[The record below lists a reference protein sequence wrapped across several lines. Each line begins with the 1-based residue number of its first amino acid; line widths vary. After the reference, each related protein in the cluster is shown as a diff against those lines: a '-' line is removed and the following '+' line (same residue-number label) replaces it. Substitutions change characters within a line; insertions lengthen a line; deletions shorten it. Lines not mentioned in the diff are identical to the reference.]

1 MRLAMRKWALIV
13 GASGLLFLLGAMLD
27 TAAVRAEPQKRL
39 ADLPVVTFV
48 QDTRGFTEP
57 WIVLSQD
64 HFGTDR
70 TLLVLK
76 GLHSGG
82 NRPYYTS
89 SNYVYGTSKWG
100 NSDIRLWL
108 RGDFYG
114 SLSDRFRAAV
124 RETTTVTYGDALT
137 DETIFLLSA
146 AEWGYTDT
154 YYMKL
159 NHGTA
164 VAGAGSYRTLGQN
177 YWTRSPSYDNSPSLL
192 MVKPNGD
199 IEYRYYAGVSYGV
212 RPSANLDKNAR
223 VYGPYT
229 GPGGQFYT
237 LFTADPAVVL
247 VRMQH
252 YSANGA
258 GELTMEELDAMD
270 AAPAYAVN
278 LEAYK
283 AAIEGAGTIGS
294 ASRVRQLVTDVNA
307 GQRATWV
314 AAIANYA
321 AAGDAGSLTIEE
333 LLAAGMDRVKTEEL
347 PRYRAVVAGAGAI
360 GDAAELQEL
369 VDQANG
375 QALQELFDRI
385 RQYAASGNADELT
398 MEELLTVG
406 AVRTIALHLAIYKAA
421 IAEAGTIADLA
432 ELQRMIDR
440 SNALTIIR
448 DYTANRNA
456 GPLTIAELENAGT
469 TEAVAANLAAYRWA
483 LVHAAAVSS
492 PGALQQLVDR
502 ANVEQTR
509 ARRLVPQPIAAL
521 PAGTVVKETKG
532 FGEPWIVHAQG
543 HFRAGLTLLTLKGVH
558 PSGGRAF
565 HSSFDY
571 DLSNWENSDLR
582 TWLRNGFYNSLSE
595 RFRSAIETTTTKT
608 YGQTL
613 TDETVFLLSVAEW
626 GYADTYDMYK
636 DHGTL
641 VPGSENYRTINA
653 DYWTRSPSYDNS
665 PSIFYVKKN
674 GTFSYKYFDS
684 TAQSVRPSVNIG
696 SNREVY
702 GPYYDAGGAEYYT
715 LFAGEPGPALA
726 KIRSYAAGEDV
737 GELAYA
743 DLISAGIEG
752 AVDDYLH
759 GYREAIAQV
768 GVIQDLAALQQVID
782 GVNAEK
788 SAVKTVEAFRFDG
801 LTPPAIGIVDETE
814 KTISVSVP
822 YGTNVKALMPTI
834 AYTGAS
840 VTPAPG
846 EARDFTGPVIYT
858 VTAADGSEQSYTA
871 NVTIRPV
878 DSADAPVLMAAE
890 PGDGQVSLTWSPA
903 AGATD
908 YRIYWR
914 TGEGSY
920 AAPAYTVTGAV
931 YGYTATGLTNGTAYS
946 FVVQASYA
954 GVDSELS
961 NELVAVPRT
970 VPGVP
975 RGVVAT
981 AGDGRAD
988 VSFEA
993 PASNG
998 GSPIVRYEVAD
1009 AAGRMVAAGAGSP
1022 IAVTGLENGTAYAFT
1037 VTAVNVAGPGL
1048 PSALSNEVTPRAAS
1062 NGGNPGGGEG
1072 GGNGGNGGNVGGGG
1086 GGGSSAPQTPAE
1098 SKENPAA
1105 SVQVWVNG
1113 QVASLGATA
1122 KERLGDREATLLVVD
1137 SVLLERVLSASEG
1150 ANATLKVAG
1159 RSAGGLVVALD
1170 AQALRMLQQRH
1181 ATVELDIGTGIYP
1194 VPVEAIDLAD
1204 VMRRLGGAAVQTG
1217 FSLRIEAFLPAEA
1230 AQERL
1235 AKTAAAERLELRG
1248 SPVEFAIRAVQG
1260 AKSVPISRF
1269 NGYVERLIA
1278 LPDGAAGAGISTGVV
1293 MDDNGNLRHAPTK
1306 LIKRDGKQYARIS
1319 SLTNSVYALVSRPVH
1334 FSDMAGHWAEEDI
1347 AEMSARLV
1355 INGEKGT
1362 FGPDRPVTR
1371 AEFAAMLVRALGLPQ
1386 AEGTT
1391 IPFADVNPGVWYAD
1405 TVHTA
1410 YVYGMIGGFEDGTF
1424 RPTARMTREQ
1434 ALVMIARAMSLTGL
1448 KTDVATGTKASLP
1461 FADAAEVSAYAR
1473 SGVAAATQA
1482 GIASGAKD
1490 GRLAPKAQITRAEV
1504 AALLKRLLEK
1514 SDLI

>member
-1 MRLAMRKWALIV
+1 MGGDKMSTSKEKETGKRFGHRSRKAIFLV
-13 GASGLLFLLGAMLD
+13 FAFLLALPAM
-27 TAAVRAEPQKRL
+27 TGGNIANAASDASSWTLVDDGELIKDRSKSLYNTDLIEYNGDLYVLWSEDADLNVLMHAMKYDGRDWASVDEPQTGCPAGCLNAYGNENRFANKAVFPSL
-39 ADLPVVTFV
+39 AVYKGKLYASWYEGYLTFDYRARV
-48 QDTRGFTEP
+48 RQFDGTNWTTVDGGTLNMAPGLSWDPRITVFNDELYAIWQEGSQIQVKKYDDTGAEWQVASPTP
-57 WIVLSQD
+57 
-64 HFGTDR
+64 
-70 TLLVLK
+70 
-76 GLHSGG
+76 
-82 NRPYYTS
+82 
-89 SNYVYGTSKWG
+89 
-100 NSDIRLWL
+100 
-108 RGDFYG
+108 
-114 SLSDRFRAAV
+114 SLS
-124 RETTTVTYGDALT
+124 G
-137 DETIFLLSA
+137 S
-146 AEWGYTDT
+146 
-154 YYMKL
+154 
-159 NHGTA
+159 
-164 VAGAGSYRTLGQN
+164 GAGSPQLAVYDGSLYAVWREESGTQGVQKIKVSRYVGGRDWESIDGGGFGSDVDTYIN
-177 YWTRSPSYDNSPSLL
+177 HPNVAVFGDKMYVAWSDNNKAIRVKSYDEE
-192 MVKPNGD
+192 NGW
-199 IEYRYYAGVSYGV
+199 
-212 RPSANLDKNAR
+212 
-223 VYGPYT
+223 
-229 GPGGQFYT
+229 QW
-237 LFTADPAVVL
+237 AD
-247 VRMQH
+247 
-252 YSANGA
+252 
-258 GELTMEELDAMD
+258 D
-270 AAPAYAVN
+270 
-278 LEAYK
+278 
-283 AAIEGAGTIGS
+283 
-294 ASRVRQLVTDVNA
+294 NA
-307 GQRATWV
+307 GL
-314 AAIANYA
+314 NYT
-321 AAGDAGSLTIEE
+321 AGS
-333 LLAAGMDRVKTEEL
+333 
-347 PRYRAVVAGAGAI
+347 
-360 GDAAELQEL
+360 
-369 VDQANG
+369 N
-375 QALQELFDRI
+375 
-385 RQYAASGNADELT
+385 
-398 MEELLTVG
+398 
-406 AVRTIALHLAIYKAA
+406 
-421 IAEAGTIADLA
+421 
-432 ELQRMIDR
+432 
-440 SNALTIIR
+440 
-448 DYTANRNA
+448 
-456 GPLTIAELENAGT
+456 
-469 TEAVAANLAAYRWA
+469 
-483 LVHAAAVSS
+483 
-492 PGALQQLVDR
+492 
-502 ANVEQTR
+502 
-509 ARRLVPQPIAAL
+509 
-521 PAGTVVKETKG
+521 
-532 FGEPWIVHAQG
+532 
-543 HFRAGLTLLTLKGVH
+543 
-558 PSGGRAF
+558 
-565 HSSFDY
+565 
-571 DLSNWENSDLR
+571 
-582 TWLRNGFYNSLSE
+582 
-595 RFRSAIETTTTKT
+595 
-608 YGQTL
+608 
-613 TDETVFLLSVAEW
+613 
-626 GYADTYDMYK
+626 
-636 DHGTL
+636 
-641 VPGSENYRTINA
+641 
-653 DYWTRSPSYDNS
+653 
-665 PSIFYVKKN
+665 
-674 GTFSYKYFDS
+674 
-684 TAQSVRPSVNIG
+684 
-696 SNREVY
+696 
-702 GPYYDAGGAEYYT
+702 
-715 LFAGEPGPALA
+715 
-726 KIRSYAAGEDV
+726 
-737 GELAYA
+737 
-743 DLISAGIEG
+743 
-752 AVDDYLH
+752 
-759 GYREAIAQV
+759 
-768 GVIQDLAALQQVID
+768 
-782 GVNAEK
+782 
-788 SAVKTVEAFRFDG
+788 
-801 LTPPAIGIVDETE
+801 
-814 KTISVSVP
+814 VSVP
-822 YGTNVKALMPTI
+822 KLI
-834 AYTGAS
+834 AYDGLLYAAWVESNTVRAKKYDGISWTSADS
-840 VTPAPG
+840 DHG
-846 EARDFTGPVIYT
+846 LNARDN
-858 VTAADGSEQSYTA
+858 STA
-871 NVTIRPV
+871 NHP
-878 DSADAPVLMAAE
+878 
-890 PGDGQVSLTWSPA
+890 SL
-903 AGATD
+903 
-908 YRIYWR
+908 
-914 TGEGSY
+914 
-920 AAPAYTVTGAV
+920 AV
-931 YGYTATGLTNGTAYS
+931 YGGKLFAAWTEKYDGKNQVRVAKMPVLEAPDAPQFVTA
-946 FVVQASYA
+946 V
-954 GVDSELS
+954 E
-961 NELVAVPRT
+961 
-970 VPGVP
+970 
-975 RGVVAT
+975 
-981 AGDGRAD
+981 GDG
-988 VSFEA
+988 EA
-993 PASNG
+993 TVNFYPPASNG

-1461 FADAAEVSAYAR
+1461 FAAAAEVSAYAR